1 LRPRQNLVSQVV
13 ENIVAAI
20 RCNSKDGVPLPIA
33 LVDNRHEQ
41 RLARPAGFQKDA
53 TLKQRVAVASAGTV
67 VRIAPP
73 LDHAIVIHV
82 GLRVNVV
89 IDPQVDAPQITP
101 GIIIND
107 YIKRRERLCIANRR
121 IRVAKLQPAAW
132 RC

>member
-1 LRPRQNLVSQVV
+1 L
-13 ENIVAAI
+13 
-20 RCNSKDGVPLPIA
+20 
-33 LVDNRHEQ
+33 
-41 RLARPAGFQKDA
+41 QKDA

-82 GLRVNVV
+82 GLRVYVV
-89 IDPQVDAPQITP
+89 IDPQVDAPEITP
-101 GIIIND
+101 GIVIND

-121 IRVAKLQPAAW
+121 ICVAKLQPAAW